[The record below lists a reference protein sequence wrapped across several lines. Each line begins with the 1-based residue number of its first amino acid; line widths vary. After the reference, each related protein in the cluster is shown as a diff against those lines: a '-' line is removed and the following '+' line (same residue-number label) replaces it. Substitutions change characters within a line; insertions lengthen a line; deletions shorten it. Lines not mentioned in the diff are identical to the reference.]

1 MKNRSMSIYIAIGLI
16 GLFVASFFIEI
27 EAQIIVG
34 LSIATLLFTIAQMLD
49 ARVNFWNEDLQNQVD
64 IYNNVGNYNLSPEN
78 VLLAK
83 TMFRYMDQPKK
94 QKFMKKLATV
104 LYCVSFVILFIAFVV
119 PLNISEN
126 VGTSIT
132 ILSSALL
139 FFSIWITDKQQE
151 RKSQWDEVQM
161 IAMITKNTIEPTT
174 QSVGMEEQENG
185 QTENGNP

>member
-16 GLFVASFFIEI
+16 GLFIASFLVEI
-27 EAQIIVG
+27 EAQVVVG

-49 ARVNFWNEDLQNQVD
+49 AQVCFWNEDLQNQVD

-94 QKFMKKLATV
+94 QKFMKILATV
-104 LYCVSFVILFIAFVV
+104 LYCVSFLILFIAFVV
-119 PLNISEN
+119 PLHISEK

-132 ILSSALL
+132 ILSSSLL

-161 IAMITKNTIEPTT
+161 IGMITKNTIVQTA
-174 QSVGMEEQENG
+174 QSVDMEKQNG
-185 QTENGNP
+185 QAKNGNP

>member
-16 GLFVASFFIEI
+16 GLFITSFFIEI
-27 EAQIIVG
+27 EVQIVVG

-49 ARVNFWNEDLQNQVD
+49 AQVNYWNEDLQNQVD
-64 IYNNVGNYNLSPEN
+64 IYNNVGDYNLSPEN
-78 VLLAK
+78 ILLAK

-94 QKFMKKLATV
+94 HKFMKILATV
-104 LYCVSFVILFIAFVV
+104 LYCVSFVILFIAFVI

-126 VGTSIT
+126 IGTSIT

-161 IAMITKNTIEPTT
+161 IAMITKNTIAPTT
-174 QSVGMEEQENG
+174 QSVDVEEQQDG